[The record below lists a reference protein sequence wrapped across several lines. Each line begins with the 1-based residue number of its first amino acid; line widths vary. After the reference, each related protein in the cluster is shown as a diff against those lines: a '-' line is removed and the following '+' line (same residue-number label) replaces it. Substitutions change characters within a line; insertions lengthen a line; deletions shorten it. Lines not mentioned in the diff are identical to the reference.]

1 VRVAALYDVHAN
13 VPALEVVLTE
23 VEREGVD
30 TVLFGGDLTWG
41 PEPVEALALV
51 RSVSNARFVRG
62 NCDREPDEWERSQLS
77 EEEVAFLQGLPETL
91 ELDGVLYCHATPRS
105 DVEVVTPATTDEEL
119 AGILEGVEQR
129 VVVAG
134 HTHMQQDRRVGAI
147 RFVNAG
153 SVGLPYEGEL
163 AAFWALLDGGEPEL
177 RRTPLELE
185 KVAEAFRRSA
195 WPRAEEFLHE
205 NVLET
210 VTREEATAAHEERK
224 SQAS

>member
-1 VRVAALYDVHAN
+1 LRVAALYDVHAN
-13 VPALEVVLTE
+13 LPALEAVLAE

-41 PEPVEALALV
+41 PSPVEALALV
-51 RSVSNARFVRG
+51 RSLPGARFVRG
-62 NCDREPDEWERSQLS
+62 NCDRDPDEWERSQLS
-77 EEEVAFLQGLPETL
+77 EENLAFLQALPETL
-91 ELDGVLYCHATPRS
+91 ELDGVLYCHATPHS
-105 DVEVVTPATTDEEL
+105 DMEIVTPATTDEEL
-119 AGILEGVEQR
+119 AEILEGVGQP

-134 HTHMQQDRRVGAI
+134 HTHMQQDRRIGAI

-177 RRTPLELE
+177 RKTPLEVE
-185 KVAEAFRRSA
+185 AVAEAFRRSA
-195 WPRAEEFLHE
+195 WPRAEEFLRE

-224 SQAS
+224 SQVS

>member
-13 VPALEVVLTE
+13 VPALEAVLAE

-41 PEPVEALALV
+41 PEPTKALALV
-51 RSVSNARFVRG
+51 RSAPGARFVRG

-77 EEEVAFLQGLPETL
+77 DEEIAFLQGLPETL
-91 ELDGVLYCHATPRS
+91 ELDGVLYCHATPRN
-105 DVEVVTPATTDEEL
+105 DLEVVTPATNDEEL
-119 AGILEGVEQR
+119 ARILEGVEQR

-134 HTHMQQDRRVGAI
+134 HTHMQQDRRIGPI

-163 AAFWALLDGGEPEL
+163 AAFWALLDDGEPEL
-177 RRTPLELE
+177 RKTPLELE
-185 KVAEAFRRSA
+185 DVAEAFRRSA
-195 WPRAEEFLHE
+195 WPRAEEFLRE

-210 VTREEATAAHEERK
+210 VTRAEATAAHEERK

>member
-1 VRVAALYDVHAN
+1 
-13 VPALEVVLTE
+13 VPALDAVLAE
-23 VEREGVD
+23 AERESVD
-30 TVLFGGDLTWG
+30 TILFGGDLTWG
-41 PEPVEALALV
+41 PAPAEALLRI
-51 RSVSNARFVRG
+51 RSVEGAQFVRG

-77 EEEVAFLQGLPETL
+77 DDEVAFLQALPETL

-105 DVEVVTPATTDEEL
+105 DLEIVTPATPDEEL
-119 AGILEGVEQR
+119 AGILEGIGQH

-134 HTHMQQDRRVGAI
+134 HTHMQQDRRIGAI

-163 AAFWALLDGGEPEL
+163 AAFWALLDDGDVEL
-177 RRTPLELE
+177 RKTPLELE
-185 KVAEAFRRSA
+185 AVAEAFRRSA
-195 WPRAEEFLHE
+195 WPRAGEFLRE

>member
-1 VRVAALYDVHAN
+1 M
-13 VPALEVVLTE
+13 PALEAVLAE

-30 TVLFGGDLTWG
+30 TVLFGGDLVYG
-41 PEPVEALALV
+41 PEPVETLARV
-51 RSVSNARFVRG
+51 RSVTDARFVRG
-62 NCDREPDEWERSQLS
+62 NCDREPDEWDRSQLS
-77 EEEVAFLQGLPETL
+77 AEEVAFLYGQPETL

-105 DVEVVTPATTDEEL
+105 DEEIVTPVTTDEEL
-119 AGILEGVEQR
+119 AGILEGVTQR

-134 HTHMQQDRRVGAI
+134 HTHMQQDRRIGAI

-177 RRTPLELE
+177 RKTPLELE
-185 KVAEAFRRSA
+185 KVAEVFRRSA
-195 WPRAEEFLHE
+195 WPHAEEFLRE

-210 VTREEATAAHEERK
+210 VTREEATAAQEERK
-224 SQAS
+224 SQES